1 MFGYHL
7 RDSGSV
13 DQNWGSGI
21 SMFNIFPGR
30 INEKDNWEGI
40 LQLLHKAVQHLT
52 ELVLCCS
59 FLRVL
64 SGKSLPPD
72 SWHLWGQF

>member
-1 MFGYHL
+1 MLGYHL

-13 DQNWGSGI
+13 DPNWGSGSSI
-21 SMFNIFPGR
+21 FNIFPGR
-30 INEKDNWEGI
+30 MDEKRQWGRDSSAVASASY
-40 LQLLHKAVQHLT
+40 KASAVFFSS
-52 ELVLCCS
+52 S

-64 SGKSLPPD
+64 SGKSLPSD